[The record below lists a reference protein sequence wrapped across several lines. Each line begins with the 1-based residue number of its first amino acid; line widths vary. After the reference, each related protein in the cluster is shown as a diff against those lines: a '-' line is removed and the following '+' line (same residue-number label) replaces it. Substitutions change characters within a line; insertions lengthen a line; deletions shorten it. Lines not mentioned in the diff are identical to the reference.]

1 MERKTLNR
9 SRVVLLAG
17 AAALLLTGML
27 TTTDSETRPV
37 GSLLA
42 AVSPAV
48 ARAESPRA
56 VALRLADES
65 LAPRVIDAPA
75 ALSGS
80 PEARLIGIY
89 RLIAEHQLEQALY
102 AADQL
107 TRELPTFKLAHLVQ
121 ADLLAS
127 RAAPLANFGAAS
139 AAARGTSQELEVLRA
154 EALLRLRA
162 LQERPPAGSV
172 PAEFVLLPK
181 SVRHA
186 IAVDTSRARL
196 YLFENGEQGLRLVS
210 DHYISVG
217 KQGVDKLVEGD
228 QRTPLGVYF
237 ITDRIDARSL
247 EDRFGAGAL
256 PLNYPNAY
264 DKVRG
269 RTGSGILLHGVP
281 SNTYSRPPQDSD
293 GCVAMSNEDLL
304 RLAAQLPQRDT
315 PVVISRRL
323 QWVGPTET
331 DDRRR
336 AFLDTVQQWKQARLE
351 ANLDA
356 LDALYR
362 PVPQTHNELAAQEA
376 KMRQRL
382 ATPAK
387 AIDELSVLT
396 WSDEKDTMVVTF
408 REQAAG
414 ARRDRIVRQYW
425 NRDGK
430 DWRIIAEGP
439 VR

>member
-1 MERKTLNR
+1 MESKTLNR

-37 GSLLA
+37 SHLLA
-42 AVSPAV
+42 AVAPA
-48 ARAESPRA
+48 AAQAESSRA
-56 VALRLADES
+56 AALRLADEA
-65 LAPRVIDAPA
+65 LAPRIIDAPA
-75 ALSGS
+75 ALQGS

-89 RLIAEHQLEQALY
+89 QLIAAHQLDQALY

-107 TRELPTFKLAHLVQ
+107 TREWPTFKLAHLVQ
-121 ADLLAS
+121 ADLLAA
-127 RAAPLANFGAAS
+127 RAAPLASFGAA
-139 AAARGTSQELEVLRA
+139 AAAGRHTAQDLGLLQA
-154 EALLRLRA
+154 EAQLRLRA
-162 LQERPPAGSV
+162 LQERPPEGAV
-172 PAEFVLLPK
+172 PAEFLLLPK

-196 YLFENGEQGLRLVS
+196 YLFENAEHGLRRVS

-315 PVVISRRL
+315 PVVISRRI
-323 QWVGPTET
+323 QWVAPAEVAE
-331 DDRRR
+331 RRR
-336 AFLDTVQQWKQARLE
+336 SFLDTMSQWKQARLE

-362 PVPQTHNELAAQEA
+362 PVQQAPGDLAAQEA

-387 AIDELSVLT
+387 AIDDLSVLT

-430 DWRIIAEGP
+430 DWRIVAEGP